1 MVCMVEKSLFHK
13 YVSIVI
19 LMTITVILIPPS
31 GVVWLKKQI
40 KELEIPL
47 WTVSRNQ
54 LAFEVSGV
62 IQSVKDTNC
71 VFTPLPLNNQPPPI
85 RMLMLVFDK
94 GIGRERT

>member
-1 MVCMVEKSLFHK
+1 MVQKSLFHK
-13 YVSIVI
+13 YASIVI
-19 LMTITVILIPPS
+19 LMTITVILIPPF

-62 IQSVKDTNC
+62 IQSVKDTTC
-71 VFTPLPLNNQPPPI
+71 VFTPLHEDFIQSEH
-85 RMLMLVFDK
+85 R
-94 GIGRERT
+94 